1 MYYVAAVVSLLLAVG
16 AWTSVTA
23 PFIRN
28 NNEDAEPQYAGFF
41 VEIFYHL
48 YLAFVIGYSY
58 KKTIPVGV
66 YAHAALLAA
75 AIAFGVLGSLS
86 D

>member
-1 MYYVAAVVSLLLAVG
+1 MFYVAAVVSLLLAVG
-16 AWTSVTA
+16 AWISVTA

-28 NNEDAEPQYAGFF
+28 NNEDAEPQYAGFLI
-41 VEIFYHL
+41 EIFYHL
-48 YLAFVIGYSY
+48 YLAFVIGFSY
-58 KKTIPVGV
+58 KKRIPVGV

-75 AIAFGVLGSLS
+75 AIAFGIMGGLS